1 MSDKATLWVSMYV
14 SVYQGSPVCLLHIYK
29 LHISKCMCPFE
40 SFSLLRTIN
49 RHCWLIFLSQMKYI
63 RKENVTFFKTKY
75 NDLEVTK
82 EVRGKKKTKNSKE
95 SKEKQEM
102 REEGKSQS
110 SKNLLSPH
118 QPSLLSIYKQKPSK
132 QAGEGQRDQ
141 EKKDFPGGPVIKTLC
156 FQYKGHGFEPWS
168 GN

>member
-1 MSDKATLWVSMYV
+1 
-14 SVYQGSPVCLLHIYK
+14 
-29 LHISKCMCPFE
+29 
-40 SFSLLRTIN
+40 
-49 RHCWLIFLSQMKYI
+49 MKYI

-102 REEGKSQS
+102 KEEGKSQS

-118 QPSLLSIYKQKPSK
+118 QSSLLSIYKQKPSK
-132 QAGEGQRDQ
+132 QAGEGQRGQ

-156 FQYKGHGFEPWS
+156 FQYKGHGFDPWS